1 MTTEKIDE
9 LRVKGHRLQPGDRVR
24 LHPQS
29 RGDIF
34 DIALVGQTARV
45 DSVQQDFEGK
55 FHVAVMLDADPGR
68 SVGPRAP
75 AHRFFF
81 SPEELEIL
89 APREDGAPPSSPSIL
104 VAGIGN
110 IFLGDDGFGVEV
122 AQRLSRRA
130 WPPGVH
136 VVDFGIRGFD
146 LAYALIAGHDHV
158 ILVDA
163 CPRGDAPGTVYVIEP
178 DLHAPDGVAP
188 DGHGAALLDAHD
200 MNPMNVI
207 RLAQSMGG
215 VPEHVII
222 VGCEPETLGP
232 EEGQMS
238 LSPVVERAVEKAA
251 TLVESLVNTL
261 VNDAHTGGIQ

>member
-9 LRVKGHRLQPGDRVR
+9 LRVQGHHVRPGDRVR

-34 DIALVGQTARV
+34 DIALIGQTARV
-45 DSVQQDFEGK
+45 DSVQQDFEGQ

-81 SPEELEIL
+81 SPEELEVL
-89 APREDGAPPSSPSIL
+89 APRAEGALPSSPSIL

-122 AQRLSRRA
+122 VQRLSRRA

-178 DLHAPDGVAP
+178 DLQPAGDVARAEQS
-188 DGHGAALLDAHD
+188 GAMIDAHD

-207 RLAQSMGG
+207 RLAQSLGS

-232 EEGQMS
+232 DEGQMS
-238 LSPVVERAVEKAA
+238 LSPVVEHAVERAA
-251 TLVESLVNTL
+251 TLVESLVTTI
-261 VNDAHTGGIQ
+261 VNDTHTGGIQ